1 VSGAIAK
8 ALHWL
13 GDTLAKRLFWLLWAA
28 LVVSHLVAFLSVSA
42 FHGPEGLGA
51 IAGLGRA
58 VERLPPMP
66 GLPPL
71 GGPLRRELPPDGPPP
86 LPPPEPGPGGFGGF
100 AEGPP
105 IVLRESSPGAA
116 PPDDRFAGG
125 GPPWT
130 MVALDLGIRML
141 LIALAAW
148 LGSRWL
154 AKPVARL
161 VRASHR
167 LGDALAQGKPAPQVD
182 ETRGTREVREAAQV
196 FNQMARQLKHQF
208 DARGLMISAISHDL
222 RTPLTRMRMRLE
234 TGDAAP
240 ALRERCVADI
250 REMDGLIDS
259 VLELFRSQ
267 HAVAPRQRT
276 DVAALV
282 QSIVDDLAEQGAAV
296 SADTAQAGDA
306 VAPADPLA
314 LKRVLGNLIGNG
326 LRYGL
331 RVRVALRGDDDALRI
346 VVDDDGPGIPP
357 DQLDAVFEP
366 FVRVE
371 ASRNRASGGVGLG
384 LFIAR
389 ELMRHQGGELRIA
402 NRSEGG
408 LRAEVRLP
416 RQGA

>member
-1 VSGAIAK
+1 VSRLLAQ

-13 GDTLAKRLFWLLWAA
+13 GDTLAKRLFWLLWVA
-28 LVVSHLVAFLSVSA
+28 LVVSHLVAFLSVNA
-42 FHGPEGLGA
+42 LHGREGFGA
-51 IAGLGRA
+51 LGRA

-71 GGPLRRELPPDGPPP
+71 GGPGGPPDIGPDGPPL
-86 LPPPEPGPGGFGGF
+86 LPPPEPGPDGFG
-100 AEGPP
+100 AGPA
-105 IVLRESSPGAA
+105 IVLREPMPAPG
-116 PPDDRFAGG
+116 PTDDRFAK

-130 MVALDLGIRML
+130 VIALDLAIRAL

-167 LGDALAQGKPAPQVD
+167 LGDALAQGKALPQID
-182 ETRGTREVREAAQV
+182 ESRGTREVREAAAV
-196 FNQMARQLKHQF
+196 FNRMARELKNQF

-259 VLELFRSQ
+259 VLDLFRGQ
-267 HAVAPRQRT
+267 HAATPLQRT

-282 QSIVDDLAEQGAAV
+282 QSLVDDLVEQGAAV
-296 SADTAQAGDA
+296 SADTAQAAYA
-306 VAPADPLA
+306 VVPADPRA
-314 LKRVLGNLIGNG
+314 LRRVLGNLIGNG
-326 LRYGL
+326 LRYGE
-331 RVRVALRGDDDALRI
+331 RVRVAVQGDADGALSI
-346 VVDDDGPGIPP
+346 VIDDDGPGIPA
-357 DQLDAVFEP
+357 DGLDAVFEP

-402 NRSEGG
+402 NRPEGG

-416 RQGA
+416 REGA

>member
-1 VSGAIAK
+1 MSRLLSR

-13 GDTLAKRLFWLLWAA
+13 GDTLARRLFWLLWVA
-28 LVVSHLVAFLSVSA
+28 LVASHLVAYLSVSA
-42 FHGPEGLGA
+42 LHGPEGFGA
-51 IAGLGRA
+51 LGRA

-71 GGPLRRELPPDGPPP
+71 GGPVPRELAPEGLPP
-86 LPPPEPGPGGFGGF
+86 LPPPEPGPGGFGD
-100 AEGPP
+100 GPV
-105 IVLRESSPGAA
+105 IALREPMPGPA
-116 PPDDRFAGG
+116 PADDRFAN

-130 MVALDLGIRML
+130 VIALDLGIRML

-167 LGDALAQGKPAPQVD
+167 LGEALAQGKALPQID
-182 ETRGTREVREAAQV
+182 EARGTREVREAAQV
-196 FNQMARQLKHQF
+196 FNRMARELKHQF
-208 DARGLMISAISHDL
+208 DARGLMVAAISHDL

-234 TGDAAP
+234 TGEAAP

-250 REMDGLIDS
+250 REMDGLIDT
-259 VLELFRSQ
+259 VLELFRGQ
-267 HAVAPRQRT
+267 HGAAAALQRT
-276 DVAALV
+276 DVGALV
-282 QSIVDDLAEQGAAV
+282 QSMVDDLVEQGAAV
-296 SADTAQAGDA
+296 SADTASAGDA

-326 LRYGL
+326 LRYGQ
-331 RVRVALRGDDDALRI
+331 RVRVALRGDDDTLRI
-346 VVDDDGPGIPP
+346 VIDDDGPGVPN
-357 DQLDAVFEP
+357 DQLEAVFEP

-371 ASRNRASGGVGLG
+371 ASRSRASGGVGLG

-389 ELMRHQGGELRIA
+389 ELMRRQGGDLHIV
-402 NRSEGG
+402 NRAEGG
-408 LRAEVRLP
+408 LRAEVGLP
-416 RQGA
+416 RHGT

>member
-1 VSGAIAK
+1 MLAQ

-13 GDTLAKRLFWLLWAA
+13 GDTLARRLFWLLWLA
-28 LVVSHLVAFLSVSA
+28 LVASHLVAYLSVSA
-42 FHGPEGLGA
+42 LHGREGFGT
-51 IAGLGRA
+51 LGRA
-58 VERLPPMP
+58 VEHLPPMP
-66 GLPPL
+66 GLPSL
-71 GGPLRRELPPDGPPP
+71 GGPGGPPDSGPDGPP
-86 LPPPEPGPGGFGGF
+86 LWPPPGPGGFG
-100 AEGPP
+100 AGPVL
-105 IVLRESSPGAA
+105 VLREPMPAPGPA
-116 PPDDRFAGG
+116 DHRFAN

-130 MVALDLGIRML
+130 VIALDLAIRAL

-161 VRASHR
+161 VVASHR

-196 FNQMARQLKHQF
+196 FNQMARQLKGQF

-240 ALRERCVADI
+240 TLRERCVADI

-267 HAVAPRQRT
+267 HADAPRQRT

-282 QSIVDDLAEQGAAV
+282 QSVVDDLAEQGAPV
-296 SADTAQAGDA
+296 SGDLAQAGHA
-306 VAPADPLA
+306 VVPADPLV

-326 LRYGL
+326 LRYGQ
-331 RVRVALRGDDDALRI
+331 RVRVAVRSETDALHI
-346 VVDDDGPGIPP
+346 VIDDDGPGIPA
-357 DQLDAVFEP
+357 DQLEAVFEP
-366 FVRVE
+366 FMRVE
-371 ASRNRASGGVGLG
+371 SSRNRASGGVGLG

-389 ELMRHQGGELRIA
+389 ELMRHQGGEVHIA

>member
-1 VSGAIAK
+1 MSRLLAQ

-13 GDTLAKRLFWLLWAA
+13 GDTLARRLFWLLWVA

-42 FHGPEGLGA
+42 LHGPEGLGA
-51 IAGLGRA
+51 LAGIGRA

-71 GGPLRRELPPDGPPP
+71 GGPMQRELPPDGPPP
-86 LPPPEPGPGGFGGF
+86 LPPPEPGPGGFGSFG
-100 AEGPP
+100 EGPP
-105 IVLRESSPGAA
+105 IAMRAPMPGPA
-116 PPDDRFAGG
+116 PAGDRFAG

-130 MVALDLGIRML
+130 MIALDLGIRML

-167 LGDALAQGKPAPQVD
+167 LGDALAQGKPLPQVD
-182 ETRGTREVREAAQV
+182 EQRGTREVREAAQV
-196 FNQMARQLKHQF
+196 FNRMARELKHQF
-208 DARGLMISAISHDL
+208 DARGLMVSAISHDL

-250 REMDGLIDS
+250 REMDALIDS
-259 VLELFRSQ
+259 VLELFRGQ
-267 HAVAPRQRT
+267 HAAAPLQRT

-282 QSIVDDLAEQGAAV
+282 QSLVDDLVEQGAAV
-296 SADTAQAGDA
+296 SADLRQAGHA
-306 VAPADPLA
+306 VMPADPRA

-326 LRYGL
+326 LRYGV
-331 RVRVALRGDDDALRI
+331 RVRVAVHGDDDAVRI
-346 VVDDDGPGIPP
+346 VIDDDGPGIPP

-389 ELMRHQGGELRIA
+389 ELMRHQGGELHLA
-402 NRSEGG
+402 NRAEGG

-416 RQGA
+416 RVGA